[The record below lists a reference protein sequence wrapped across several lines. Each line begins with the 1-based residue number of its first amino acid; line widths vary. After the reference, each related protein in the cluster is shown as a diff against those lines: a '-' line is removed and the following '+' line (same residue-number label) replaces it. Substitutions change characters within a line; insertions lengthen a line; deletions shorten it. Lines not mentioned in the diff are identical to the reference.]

1 MDKLIIT
8 VTCDSTMSYPSNPN
22 NPTPKGLDTV
32 AADYVRSVNAGAAI
46 CHLHGP
52 YTVDAKIQADG
63 TKLSDLDI
71 PGWRRLRAG
80 ITDHVDA
87 IIQYGIANGRFP
99 QRKLLM
105 EDQRPDM
112 ISTCFNAHDE
122 CFDYEPGREPVELY
136 AIHDREELK
145 EYCEITRRLGIK
157 IEVEAFHYGGV
168 WNALRMMEKGLL
180 DGPVWTTF
188 FLGWKGGCWTPPTPQ
203 AMVYMADHCPRRFH
217 LEYQRDGSGG
227 AMEGAVQCDHA
238 WRPCS
243 RRDGGQS
250 VPDPGGIRA
259 QQCRARREGGADR
272 ARHRARD
279 RLAGRGPGDARDR
292 KAPAVR
298 QPLRLEGRGEARFG
312 EQDA

>member
-1 MDKLIIT
+1 
-8 VTCDSTMSYPSNPN
+8 
-22 NPTPKGLDTV
+22 LDTV

-203 AMVYMADHCPRRFH
+203 AMVYMADHCPPDFIWNTSVMDPVEQWKVLSNAITLGGHVRVGMEDNPF
-217 LEYQRDGSGG
+217 LTPGEYARNN
-227 AMEGAVQCDHA
+227 AELVEKAV
-238 WRPCS
+238 R
-243 RRDGGQS
+243 
-250 VPDPGGIRA
+250 I
-259 QQCRARREGGADR
+259 
-272 ARHRARD
+272 ARD
-279 RLAGRGPGDARDR
+279 IGREIASPD
-292 KAPAVR
+292 
-298 QPLRLEGRGEARFG
+298 EARAMLEIEKRPPFVNN
-312 EQDA
+312 